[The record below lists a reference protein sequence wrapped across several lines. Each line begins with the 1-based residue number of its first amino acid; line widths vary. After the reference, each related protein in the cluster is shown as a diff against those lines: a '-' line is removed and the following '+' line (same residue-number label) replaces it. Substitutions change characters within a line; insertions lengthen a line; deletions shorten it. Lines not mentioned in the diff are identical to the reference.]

1 MGLLNIYSCQKGGG
15 GSILFWEGKVDS
27 VNVIYRCLM
36 VGCIFR
42 EGVVDSGG
50 VTQFDL
56 DEIVDQSSIHVILN

>member
-1 MGLLNIYSCQKGGG
+1 M
-15 GSILFWEGKVDS
+15 
-27 VNVIYRCLM
+27 NVIYRCLM

-56 DEIVDQSSIHVILN
+56 DEIVDLYLFKAPYTSS